1 MSAGTRRLPSMPGG
15 CRVLNQRRTK
25 VKKVAL
31 VAATLIAALGLTGP
45 AVADGWGAYPPQG
58 FPPPPSVSLFSG
70 NAPSAF
76 YPSTPRPVFV
86 APRRRCAPPSRAFGY
101 GPAYTYAPDYGR
113 PKYGRSHRG
122 GRGRTLIIVTR

>member
-86 APRRRCAPPSRAFGY
+86 VPRHRRAPRYYDY
-101 GPAYTYAPDYGR
+101 GPAYTYAPGYGSPR
-113 PKYGRSHRG
+113 YGHRG
-122 GRGRTLIIVTR
+122 VRGRQVIIITR